1 MPRGEI
7 EESMAVL
14 TRQSVLG
21 DEFSDLFAEAA
32 PAAPAPKADRE
43 ALCLGLI
50 ENLRSQLVLYRAYRA
65 QAERQRQALVNRHLA
80 ENLGVNAEMEKLLF
94 ELSKLEEERIAATE
108 KILAPRA
115 EAARAKCEDI
125 YPLVSPENA
134 ARLKE
139 CRDALADAMADL
151 KGLISVNQALIDN
164 GSKIIHTTIGILTSV
179 AGRTKADRMGVY
191 TAKGGVNYGKVQI
204 RNLVNRS
211 V

>member
-1 MPRGEI
+1 
-7 EESMAVL
+7 MAAL

-21 DEFSDLFAEAA
+21 EEFSDLFAEAV
-32 PAAPAPKADRE
+32 PAAAAPKADPE
-43 ALCLGLI
+43 ALCFGLI
-50 ENLRSQLVLYRAYRA
+50 ANLRSQLDLYRSYYTK
-65 QAERQRQALVNRHLA
+65 AERQRQALVNRHLA
-80 ENLGVNAEMEKLLF
+80 ENLGVNGEIEKILF
-94 ELSKLEEERIAATE
+94 ELSGLEAERVECTE
-108 KILAPRA
+108 KIVGPG
-115 EAARAKCEDI
+115 AKCEDI
-125 YPLVSPENA
+125 YPLVSAATA

-139 CRDALADAMADL
+139 CRDALTRAISDL
-151 KGLISVNQALIDN
+151 RAILSVNQALIEN